1 MVFKFRNI
9 RLQVRSVPVIGMT
22 WPEAEKLA
30 LATTEAVKD
39 YTKEVA
45 LYEST
50 LESSEERAKFA
61 KFKEHSDDFLKFGG
75 TLLSLIEK
83 KTNEDLAEVARLVRE
98 VCPVKAELVEKALQE
113 LVEYQSSEAAI
124 LLKEMVAARNV
135 LFAVIGLGSALGLL
149 LAGALAWLLG
159 NTTAVSIN
167 RVSFK
172 LKQNTQALTLS
183 ANTVASTGETLAG
196 TMQEQ
201 AAAIQQTVSA
211 LHEINAMVSRNS
223 ENANESQV
231 AATLSLKLS
240 AQGKSE
246 IERLQTEIE
255 SIDSENNSL
264 LETVADGNKEIAK
277 IEHIIQEIGEKTK
290 IINDIVFQT
299 RLLSFNASVEAA
311 RAGEYGKGFSVV
323 AEEVGNLAQ
332 LSGKASLEIRDLISR
347 SQELTSQIVEE
358 TRSKVQQQSGKTR
371 QTIAAGK
378 DSARACDTV
387 LQQIFDS
394 AEELNKKV
402 TDITFASKEQATGV
416 DEITSAMNT
425 IDSITQKNMSLSQQ
439 TVKAGQ
445 RMRDRVVVLN
455 GLAQEL
461 LLQVEGNNGNL
472 SEDTSHTVRQLSQ
485 EDHQEDQEE
494 ELDEREN
501 EKPLLRAA

>member
-1 MVFKFRNI
+1 
-9 RLQVRSVPVIGMT
+9 
-22 WPEAEKLA
+22 
-30 LATTEAVKD
+30 
-39 YTKEVA
+39 
-45 LYEST
+45 
-50 LESSEERAKFA
+50 
-61 KFKEHSDDFLKFGG
+61 
-75 TLLSLIEK
+75 
-83 KTNEDLAEVARLVRE
+83 
-98 VCPVKAELVEKALQE
+98 
-113 LVEYQSSEAAI
+113 
-124 LLKEMVAARNV
+124 
-135 LFAVIGLGSALGLL
+135 
-149 LAGALAWLLG
+149 
-159 NTTAVSIN
+159 
-167 RVSFK
+167 
-172 LKQNTQALTLS
+172 
-183 ANTVASTGETLAG
+183 
-196 TMQEQ
+196 MQEQ